1 MTAAEAERC
10 RPDLPP
16 AETAGAVASI
26 NEAQSVIPGWENG
39 LMTKSEKRLYRLLK
53 HDLGEA
59 ISRTKHGTWMTTSN
73 LPHEIRLH
81 TQSGLALV
89 RVSAGMVV
97 GTKASKRLLAEMNE
111 LNTAR
116 AFSRRILVDGKVL
129 IVAEMPVESLRTGDL
144 EQLVSMIL
152 CLARLDA
159 PMLAEHGGRPVT
171 DPPPE
176 LAPNFKTTLN
186 SWCDVLQASGTATAR
201 ELSVW
206 LDGLVGC
213 NCSIDHDEKSVFV
226 VMEGTGIGSVY
237 PCTLED
243 LRSAAED
250 RQAQVEVEDE

>member
-1 MTAAEAERC
+1 
-10 RPDLPP
+10 
-16 AETAGAVASI
+16 
-26 NEAQSVIPGWENG
+26 
-39 LMTKSEKRLYRLLK
+39 MTKSQKRLHRLLEL
-53 HDLGEA
+53 DLGEA
-59 ISRTKHGTWMTTSN
+59 VSRTKRGTWTTTSN

-81 TQSGLALV
+81 TQSGLDLV

-97 GTKASKRLLAEMNE
+97 GTKTSKRLLAEMNE
-111 LNTAR
+111 LNTTR

-129 IVAEMPVESLRTGDL
+129 IVAEMPVASLRTGDL

-176 LAPNFKTTLN
+176 LAPDFTTTLN

-201 ELSVW
+201 ELAVW

-213 NCSIDHDEKSVFV
+213 DC
-226 VMEGTGIGSVY
+226 
-237 PCTLED
+237 
-243 LRSAAED
+243 
-250 RQAQVEVEDE
+250 